1 MNERRQMAEIFALA
15 SKGSLP
21 LKLIAGDASHRKY
34 YRCGFGAGS
43 ALVMD
48 APPDKGEDIR
58 PVIDI
63 TQRLSAAHLSA
74 PEIYAQ
80 DKELG
85 FLLIE
90 DFGDSLMARV
100 LEQNPSQEQALYQLA
115 IDVLTALPGVDATGL
130 APYDPDIMAELSA
143 LCVTWYRAGTNDE
156 SLKHQLETEMNA
168 RLGEMDWSQQVLV
181 QRDYH
186 AENLIY
192 LPART
197 GPACLGLLDFQD
209 AMLGHPAYDL
219 VSILQ
224 DARRGVPLGL
234 QENMLARYISAMGK
248 DGVQFTHDYHLLGL
262 QRNLRILGVF
272 ARLCL
277 RDGKP
282 NYLDLL
288 PRVWGHIRHNL
299 DRLEDSALSQLILE
313 NLPQPSLKLRQNLR
327 NACPCQ

>member
-1 MNERRQMAEIFALA
+1 MTDRYQLAQAFAISA
-15 SKGSLP
+15 GAKRS

-34 YRCGFGAGS
+34 YRCAFGAGT

-48 APPDKGEDIR
+48 APPDKGEDIT

-63 TQRLSAAHLSA
+63 TQRLRAAHLSA

-80 DKELG
+80 DETCG

-90 DFGDSLMARV
+90 DFGDDLIAR
-100 LEQNPSQEQALYQLA
+100 LLDQDPSQENSLYQLA
-115 IDVLTALPGVDATGL
+115 IEVLTVMPSVDATGL
-130 APYDPDIMAELSA
+130 TPFDANTMAQLST
-143 LCVTWYRAGTNDE
+143 LCVTWYLGRN
-156 SLKHQLETEMNA
+156 NA
-168 RLGEMDWSQQVLV
+168 RLKHDFETNINAGLSKMDWSQQVLV

-192 LPART
+192 LPHRT
-197 GPACLGLLDFQD
+197 GPARLGLLDFQD

-224 DARRGVPLGL
+224 DARRDVPLGL
-234 QENMLARYISAMGK
+234 QETMLSSYISAMGQN
-248 DGVQFTHDYHLLGL
+248 GAQFTQDYHLLGL

-272 ARLCL
+272 ARLCI

-299 DRLEDSALSQLILE
+299 DRLEDLSLRQLILE
-313 NLPQPSLKLRQNLR
+313 TLPGPSPEIRQSLRE
-327 NACPCQ
+327 ACP